1 MPGHLTERLMDTSLY
16 RLCRSL
22 LVMLAA
28 LYIAMVAVVAVNGIQ
43 YRGISPGLIGF
54 TLRSLKA
61 DVVDAISVQSYKLL
75 GFGIG
80 NGARPTRYALIC
92 EEKGYASEA
101 ELAKAERLV
110 RQQLD
115 FKGGITYN
123 SMMTAIANGKEQP
136 VIILPR
142 YGGIGVARSCPVSLY
157 QKQECTCEGRYNATE
172 RARIPASALFG
183 PPKPVE

>member
-1 MPGHLTERLMDTSLY
+1 MGFSLERLTEARAPRLL
-16 RLCRSL
+16 RA
-22 LVMLAA
+22 VAVALACF
-28 LYIAMVAVVAVNGIQ
+28 YVAMVALNGIQ
-43 YRGISPGLIGF
+43 YRGAGPGLIGF
-54 TLRSLKA
+54 TLRTLKA

-92 EEKGYASEA
+92 EEKGAIEA
-101 ELAKAERLV
+101 ETAAAERLV
-110 RQQLD
+110 RQQLVD
-115 FKGGITYN
+115 YKSGITYN
-123 SMMTAIANGKEQP
+123 SMMAGIANGDEQP

-142 YGGIGVARSCPVSLY
+142 YRAGVTRSCPVSLY

-183 PPKPVE
+183 PPKPID

>member
-1 MPGHLTERLMDTSLY
+1 MGFFLERLTETRAY
-16 RLCRSL
+16 RLL
-22 LVMLAA
+22 GAVAVTLAC
-28 LYIAMVAVVAVNGIQ
+28 LYAAMVAVDGMKYAGV
-43 YRGISPGLIGF
+43 RPGLIAF
-54 TLRSLKA
+54 VLRTLKA
-61 DVVDAISVQSYKLL
+61 DMIDAISVQSYKLL

-142 YGGIGVARSCPVSLY
+142 YGGIGVTRSCPVSLY

-172 RARIPASALFG
+172 RARIPASALFS